1 MQEYEREEEG
11 ITLGELFRVI
21 FKRVWVVVG
30 VTLAITAIAVLIVAL
45 LINTSRKEYR
55 LEYTIEFPGH
65 ENSRYPDGTAFRYQN
80 LISLAT
86 LNAVKASVRFRRYG
100 EDVRKQR
107 YYNRCGNFRSF
118 GRQKIHGQ
126 LFVYGKGFVL
136 SFGGSRNFL
145 FAQAGGGARRL
156 YSNGVEKRQLRF

>member
-80 LISLAT
+80 LLSLAT
-86 LNAVKASVRFRRYG
+86 LNAVKASDEAFASVDTILQSLRKLPKFRASENPRAT
-100 EDVRKQR
+100 
-107 YYNRCGNFRSF
+107 
-118 GRQKIHGQ
+118 I
-126 LFVYGKGFVL
+126 
-136 SFGGSRNFL
+136 
-145 FAQAGGGARRL
+145 RL
-156 YSNGVEKRQLRF
+156 R